1 DYEGSSAIDGD
12 WLDLSGIREYQ
23 QIGIYSVDNG
33 ERFTTSDRGAEA
45 GAHNLADN
53 AAAPHTAYVGRRL
66 VICAY
71 AHYAEA
77 ELDDHTPR
85 VLCIGADGALS
96 HTSNAIP
103 VQLA

>member
-1 DYEGSSAIDGD
+1 MG
-12 WLDLSGIREYQ
+12 
-23 QIGIYSVDNG
+23 
-33 ERFTTSDRGAEA
+33 
-45 GAHNLADN
+45 H
-53 AAAPHTAYVGRRL
+53 RL
-66 VICAY
+66 IICAY

-85 VLCIGADGALS
+85 VLYIGADGALS